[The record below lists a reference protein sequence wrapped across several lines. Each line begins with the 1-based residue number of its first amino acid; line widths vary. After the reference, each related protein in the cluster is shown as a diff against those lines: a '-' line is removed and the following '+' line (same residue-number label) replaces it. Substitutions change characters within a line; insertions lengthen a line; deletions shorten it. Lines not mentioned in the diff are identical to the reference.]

1 MACMFYFAYCMNI
14 IFNSLLAHLVKYDVH
29 TTSKI
34 TFIHA
39 ICYQILLF
47 SIHAILPVSHF
58 PLLHFQSLPFMC
70 DVAITATEADA
81 AAAAVAGG
89 GGRSV
94 SSSATFHVNL
104 SAVQCLLARVQ
115 PAVTI
120 VVGTGDG
127 RAARAVLRPAGRMAR
142 RIYDRNK

>member
-1 MACMFYFAYCMNI
+1 
-14 IFNSLLAHLVKYDVH
+14 VH
-29 TTSKI
+29 TRYGTVVIFSVKLLKQKI
-34 TFIHA
+34 YKYTNTQNI
-39 ICYQILLF
+39 F
-47 SIHAILPVSHF
+47 SIHAILPVWHF

-70 DVAITATEADA
+70 NVAITAVDA
-81 AAAAVAGG
+81 AAAAAADG
-89 GGRSV
+89 GGRSI